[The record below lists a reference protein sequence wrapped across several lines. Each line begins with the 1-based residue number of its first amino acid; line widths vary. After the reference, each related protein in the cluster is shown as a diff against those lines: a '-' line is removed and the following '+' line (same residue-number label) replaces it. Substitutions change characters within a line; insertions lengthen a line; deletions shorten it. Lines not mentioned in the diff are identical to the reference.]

1 MASLT
6 VINRYLFVP
15 RVRFDR
21 TKAVAQI
28 RIGTWSEVVLGA
40 GVLTLLAT
48 SGVFDP
54 LAGSG

>member
-15 RVRFDR
+15 RVRFDC

-54 LAGSG
+54 H